1 MEEEIKRILN
11 DCNNCNNCPISLEYK
26 ELKKCNKINEEIN
39 ENLFNGN
46 ILLSNDN
53 KWLKKDIRILIK
65 FILENFPNQNEFDD
79 DIKRIIN
86 SKN

>member
-11 DCNNCNNCPISLEYK
+11 DCNNCPISLEYK